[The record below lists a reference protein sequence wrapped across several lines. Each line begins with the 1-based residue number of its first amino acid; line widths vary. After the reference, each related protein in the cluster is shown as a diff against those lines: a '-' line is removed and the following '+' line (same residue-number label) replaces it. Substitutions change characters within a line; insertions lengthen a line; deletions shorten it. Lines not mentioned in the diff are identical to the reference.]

1 MYKVV
6 DIDSNTWNKA
16 GIFVIC
22 VHENDNINW
31 TLFRLICLSDLGKES
46 GCKNIYDLVD
56 KGIEGKCR
64 VKNMNE
70 LTKQQIRKYKID
82 KVRLIK
88 GSKHSMYVIEDI
100 AISIIMQSR
109 LSNLKMIKCRSD
121 LGFNQ
126 INLILKTEQSVI
138 IPLVKAFSAE
148 KIKLQHKAL
157 KNERVR
163 TEMYF
168 YEHKLVI

>member
-1 MYKVV
+1 
-6 DIDSNTWNKA
+6 
-16 GIFVIC
+16 
-22 VHENDNINW
+22 
-31 TLFRLICLSDLGKES
+31 
-46 GCKNIYDLVD
+46 
-56 KGIEGKCR
+56 
-64 VKNMNE
+64 MNE
-70 LTKQQIRKYKID
+70 LTRQQIRKYKID

-126 INLILKTEQSVI
+126 TNLILKKEQSVI
-138 IPLVKAFSAE
+138 IPLVKAFFVE

-157 KNERVR
+157 EN
-163 TEMYF
+163 
-168 YEHKLVI
+168 